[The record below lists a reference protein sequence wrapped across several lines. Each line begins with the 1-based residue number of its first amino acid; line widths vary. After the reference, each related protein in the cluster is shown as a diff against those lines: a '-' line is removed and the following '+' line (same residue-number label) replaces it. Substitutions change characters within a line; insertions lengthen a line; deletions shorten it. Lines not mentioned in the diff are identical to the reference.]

1 MSQTHSDSGQ
11 CDGLKPVQ
19 RLRPQKTSDFKAFPV
34 EDELVLLPHSGDTLH
49 ALNKTSTAIYQLCD
63 GTNTLSDM
71 FRQLRVS
78 FDGDDLQIVNDLNE
92 ALLRFRE
99 LDLLQTNMSFSG
111 TSLEG
116 LDGVNESSYPR
127 RRFVQGI
134 EDRPY
139 FHWQLAVFLE
149 STVGQLP
156 PGWDVVVVV
165 CNNHQPISEELQTV
179 FTAYGVTHF
188 TGASPADNHDIDF
201 AGGGDRYV
209 PMNRVEALNVMRQ
222 HSAPDDVICLMDSD
236 LFLYGNLKP
245 TLFPSG
251 NAMTKNWIIGQEKY
265 FQFSTQDTVGLSL
278 PKLLEALGYEQE
290 FKPGGVMVFLTGEAL
305 RRKGGKLVQDCFR
318 FLQILY
324 LSAKILDLPPHGVWG
339 AEMACFAMAMYP
351 NAIDYDLLE
360 IEEFAVPSPGLDEPP
375 QGTLCHY
382 YADLNDGHQ
391 GPFAGSQWHKQ
402 LFANENFLL
411 ADIESFQD
419 GAVSEAG
426 RRFFELAIMA
436 RQRIYGGTYV

>member
-11 CDGLKPVQ
+11 CDGLGQ
-19 RLRPQKTSDFKAFPV
+19 ARRLRPQVSDDFRAFPV
-34 EDELVLLPHSGDTLH
+34 KDELVLLPHRGDILH

-71 FRQLRVS
+71 FRALRAS

-99 LDLLQTNMSFSG
+99 LNLLQTSLSLSG
-111 TSLEG
+111 ASDELA
-116 LDGVNESSYPR
+116 GVNQSSHPR

-165 CNNHQPISEELQTV
+165 CNNHQPISEELQNV
-179 FTAYGVTHF
+179 FCAYGVTHF

-222 HSAPDDVICLMDSD
+222 HCAPDDVICLMDSD
-236 LFLYGNLKP
+236 LFLYGDLKP
-245 TLFPSG
+245 SLFPSG

-265 FQFSTQDTVGLSL
+265 FQFSGRDTAGVSL

-305 RRKGGKLVQDCFR
+305 RREEGKLVQDCFR

-324 LSAKILDLPPHGVWG
+324 LSAKILDLPPHGVWV
-339 AEMACFAMAMYP
+339 AEMACFAMAMHP
-351 NAIDYDLLE
+351 NEIDYDLLE

-402 LFANENFLL
+402 LFAEENFLL
-411 ADIESFQD
+411 ADIESFQC
-419 GAVSEAG
+419 GSVSKAG
-426 RRFFELAIMA
+426 RRFLELAMMA
-436 RQRIYGGTYV
+436 RERIYGSAYA